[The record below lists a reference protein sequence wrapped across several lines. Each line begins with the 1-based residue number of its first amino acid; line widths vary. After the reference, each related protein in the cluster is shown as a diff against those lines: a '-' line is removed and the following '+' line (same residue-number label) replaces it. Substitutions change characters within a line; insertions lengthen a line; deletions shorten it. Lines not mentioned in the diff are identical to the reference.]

1 MTLRF
6 KVLLSF
12 FTVVGL
18 LIVGSVISFIE
29 LRAMNENTME
39 IYEDALLPTA
49 ELVTLM
55 KLTENTRGNML
66 EAAFNEDPASTEK
79 AQQNLELVQQL
90 TDQYSGF
97 TMTEQKREA
106 FTDFMENWAR
116 FEDRVQLNIGL
127 IREGR
132 YEEAREGIQIGG
144 PLFLAAT
151 ADLENMANLNQENAD
166 RLVDENQRD
175 AERSELLMLVVAIGA
190 IILSI
195 IISLMFSSYLTSNI
209 KKVVKQMEAV
219 AQGDLTGSDL
229 KVKSKDELSL
239 LANSLNKMKE
249 SLHSLVLQTNKASQQ
264 VASASEELTAG
275 THQSTLSIQQMAQV
289 SQATAEGAENQLWK
303 MNEITE
309 SIRQTSESVKQIAF
323 HSDEM
328 SALSD
333 YSLERTEQG
342 RDTVEMVSEQMRA
355 ISTATDYT
363 ATSIK
368 QLSAKSLAIEEIMSM
383 ISAIAEQTNLLA
395 LNAAIE
401 AARAGEHGKGFAVV
415 ADEVRKLA
423 EQSQQS
429 SQQTVTLV
437 KEIQAEIEQAVLSM
451 EEGTQTVTLGLKTA
465 DELNQSFAEIAISI
479 EAVRDKVNEVTE
491 SIQQITEQ
499 SNQIAHATDEVSQIT
514 ETTTT
519 AIQETSAAT
528 EEQYA
533 TLEEISTAS
542 ETLAR
547 LAEDLQASIDTFKI
561 KQTEAARV

>member
-12 FTVVGL
+12 FSVVGL
-18 LIVGSVISFIE
+18 LIGGSIFSFIG
-29 LRAMNENTME
+29 LQAMNENTEE

-55 KLTENTRGNML
+55 RLTENTRGSML
-66 EAAFNEDPASTEK
+66 EAAVNEDPASTER
-79 AQQNLELVQQL
+79 AQQNLEHVRQL
-90 TDQYSGF
+90 TEQYSNF
-97 TMTEQKREA
+97 TMTEQKRES
-106 FTDFMENWAR
+106 FTNFIEGWAR
-116 FEDRVQLNIGL
+116 FEDRVQQNIAL
-127 IREGR
+127 IRAGR
-132 YEEAREGIQIGG
+132 YDEAREGLQIGG

-151 ADLENMANLNQENAD
+151 AELEHMANLNQENAD

-175 AERSELLMLVVAIGA
+175 AQLTVLLILGGAMTA
-190 IILSI
+190 IIVSI
-195 IISLMFSSYLTSNI
+195 MISLVFSSYLTKNI
-209 KKVVKQMEAV
+209 KKVVNQMEAV
-219 AQGDLTGSDL
+219 AVGDLTGD
-229 KVKSKDELSL
+229 VVTIKSKDELSQ
-239 LANSLNKMKE
+239 LAGSLNKMKD
-249 SLHSLVLQTNKASQQ
+249 SLRSLVLETNRASEQ
-264 VASASEELTAG
+264 VAAASEELTAG
-275 THQSTLSIQQMAQV
+275 THQSSQSIQQMAQV
-289 SQATAEGAENQLWK
+289 AQATAEGAENQLEK
-303 MNEITE
+303 MTEITQ
-309 SIRQTSESVKQIAF
+309 SIHQTSESVKQIAF

-333 YSLERTEQG
+333 YSLTKTEQG
-342 RDTVEMVSEQMRA
+342 RDAVEMVSEQMRA

-363 ATSIK
+363 ATSIQ

-383 ISAIAEQTNLLA
+383 ISTIAEQTNLLA

-423 EQSQQS
+423 EQSRQS

-437 KEIQAEIEQAVLSM
+437 KEIQAEIDQAVLSM
-451 EEGTQTVTLGLKTA
+451 EEGTQTVTLGLQTA
-465 DELNQSFAEIAISI
+465 DELNQSFAEIAFSI

-499 SNQIAHATDEVSQIT
+499 SNQIAEATDEVSRIT

-533 TLEEISTAS
+533 TIEEIAAAS
-542 ETLAR
+542 EALAR
-547 LAEDLQASIDTFKI
+547 LAEDLQTSIDTFKI
-561 KQTEAARV
+561 KRSEALLT